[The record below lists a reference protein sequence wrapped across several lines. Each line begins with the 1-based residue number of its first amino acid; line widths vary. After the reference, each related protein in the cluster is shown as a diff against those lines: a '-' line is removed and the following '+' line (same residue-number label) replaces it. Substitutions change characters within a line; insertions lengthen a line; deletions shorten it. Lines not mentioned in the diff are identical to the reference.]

1 MALFLAFTSMSTLG
15 APAASASTED
25 TLYAGRYLQ
34 FIDQVR
40 SIATTPLLGAEQ
52 TAEHQVGAAR
62 ETMTGF
68 VEVPLT
74 FLEELDPTTD
84 RQPVTLV
91 MRQSDMYIV
100 GFTRPPRGTEPRR
113 QFYYFR
119 DAGLTTWANHNAV
132 DLGYNDRYND
142 NQGLG
147 DQTTVTISRWDLQ
160 GAADALRT
168 AGTNV
173 NDRHALRGPLLRLAV
188 AAAEAARFQ
197 PIRDGIHRAIAD
209 GTTWNAAD
217 RVWRDNDNVVEPL
230 REVMTGGWLTNHW
243 ANLSRLVTAWMGTVD
258 QHGNPQ
264 QFLDYIYNA
273 GEIDATLMGVPIT
286 MGKVL
291 SILATVHVV
300 REAPDACQASFQLAS
315 TAAAAGPN
323 VCTRP
328 KPIDAAVSVDDW
340 DARVI
345 LFNGPNFQYMSGDIG
360 GRDWAWAPDGKP
372 SSIAQ
377 ACPALLGT
385 GFAAG
390 VDAAVR
396 LPDYPEDL
404 LLFRGDQYLRLRL
417 ATDSFGVRHLE
428 GCSAVTRPI
437 AIGDAFKPLK
447 GTVFANGVDTAVS
460 VTGSQ
465 LYFFKGDQYV
475 LVQVDIGGTGDKI
488 VNGPKTIADNWSALK
503 AAGFF
508 RDLDAA
514 FSVPKPL
521 VGAKS
526 RPLETVFI
534 KNGAFVTMEVH
545 PGTVDDDYIAAGM
558 IDSDWY
564 GFRNTIFSAGNGAT
578 RIPDHMHRP
587 PKGLPPGPIKGLA
600 GKCLD
605 VTDGSRDNGAPV
617 RLQDCKG
624 GDAQTWSVPGDSTV
638 QALGLCLDAD
648 HSGKDYGTK
657 VQLWGC
663 NGSDAQKWTRTAA
676 RELKNVNAGLCLDVP
691 GSVSGDGR
699 QLQLYGCNGSDAQK
713 WVLNDPSGTDQPT
726 PVNGDAGSPFDDS
739 PDDRGTKPAS
749 SGDCRPEG
757 MAATQGVN
765 ARYCDVYDNAG
776 REWVGN
782 NRTRRTVGYFTGW
795 RAGATGDP
803 AYLASN
809 IPWSKVTHVNYAFA
823 KVDGNRISIGDV
835 NDPKNPATGMTWDGD
850 RNAMDPSLPYK
861 GHFNLLNTYKKK
873 HPAVKTLISVG
884 GWADTRNFYAM
895 ATNADGSVNQAG
907 IDAFADSVTDF
918 LDRYGFNGVDIDYE
932 YPTALPS
939 TGNPLDWDVSNPR
952 RKGLQQGYTALMKTL
967 RTKLDQSGTAKGRY
981 YLLTSAGSASGYLVR
996 GLDAGQALQY
1006 QDFVNVMSYDL
1017 HGSWNKY
1024 VGPQAPLYDDGR
1036 DNELADAGIYNDQ
1049 AADTKEYQKNGYF
1062 NVDWA
1067 YHYYRG
1073 ALPPGRINLGIPYYS
1088 RGWQNVQGGTDG
1100 LWGTSAMPDQSK
1112 CPLGVG
1118 GRGPAKGQD
1127 CGLGATG
1134 IDNVWH
1140 DTEDGRE
1147 VGAGSNPLW
1156 HTKNLQDGR
1165 TPGYLKSY
1173 GVDPATDAG
1182 KLTGSYAEKYSDPLQ
1197 SSWLWNDS
1205 RKVFLST
1212 ENEKSIDAKVKYIA
1226 DKGVGGAMIW
1236 ELAGD
1241 YTKRSN
1247 GEWGMGYDLTT
1258 RLDNALKGVGAY
1270 GNTTGGGKP
1279 LPSQVIDVKA
1289 ELVDFPT
1296 DVGDMWPIQPKL
1308 RITNNSKV
1316 ALTQGTE
1323 ISFDIPTSTTPVL
1336 KDGAWKEMSGTVPG
1350 HTGPNAG
1357 GLKGDFHRVTIKLGY
1372 CEDVPAG
1379 RSKDIDVKYYLP
1391 ITGPANVTFRIG
1403 GKDYGSTGD
1412 RRSAV
1417 TTVDPPTVSG
1427 AQCQAA
1433 PWQAHAYNPNPSFA
1447 FWQTGDKWIIED
1459 RNSGNVLD
1467 HPGSWTDAHLSMK
1480 QTGNANQLWTV
1491 SEDDQGWYH
1500 IKSATSGHDQ
1510 CLGATTARGTLTV
1523 RDCDGKID
1531 QWWRLVPLSTDQ
1543 ATAGKPA
1550 LDRQV
1555 VGGPKHGS
1563 SYALGGFA
1571 DGTDWW
1577 KTPAYLAAP
1586 ANSATASS
1594 TKIIAGDPDG
1604 AWAST
1609 ASWNGFYWRAK
1620 WWNKAT
1626 DEPGKSDAWQKL
1638 GPTP

>member
-1 MALFLAFTSMSTLG
+1 MAVFLAFTSMSMLS
-15 APAASASTED
+15 APPASASTED
-25 TLYAGRYLQ
+25 TVYAARYLK
-34 FIDQVR
+34 FIDEVR
-40 SIATTPLLGAEQ
+40 ANATLPLLDAQ
-52 TAEHQVGAAR
+52 AAAEHDVRQAQEGT
-62 ETMTGF
+62 EGF
-68 VEVPLT
+68 VEIPLT
-74 FLEELDPTTD
+74 WLEELDPTTD
-84 RQPVTLV
+84 RQPASLYV
-91 MRQSDMYIV
+91 RRSDLYIV
-100 GFTRPPRGTEPRR
+100 GFLRPAMGDER
-113 QFYYFR
+113 QGRFFR
-119 DAGLTTWANHNAV
+119 FREVRGLTAPEGYEEV

-142 NQGLG
+142 ANGLD
-147 DQTTVTISRWDLQ
+147 DQNTVTINRSDLQ
-160 GAADALRT
+160 IAAEALRT
-168 AGTNV
+168 ARN
-173 NDRHALRGPLLRLAV
+173 NHDYRQYLRGHLLRLAV
-188 AAAEAARFQ
+188 GVAEAARFQ
-197 PIRDGIHRAIAD
+197 PIRDGIYRALANG
-209 GTTWNAAD
+209 GTWHANET
-217 RVWRDNDNVVEPL
+217 VWRDNETVPDAVRQVV
-230 REVMTGGWLTNHW
+230 TGGWLTNHW
-243 ANLSRLVTAWMGTVD
+243 NDLSRFVTAWMRTPGADLETPYDGGV
-258 QHGNPQ
+258 
-264 QFLDYIYNA
+264 LDTA
-273 GEIDATLMGVPIT
+273 LRGVPFTI
-286 MGKVL
+286 GKVL
-291 SILATVHVV
+291 VILATVHV
-300 REAPDACQASFQLAS
+300 EAAAVPGPGCRRPFQLGSDAAS
-315 TAAAAGPN
+315 AGPDT
-323 VCTRP
+323 CTARY
-328 KPIDAAVSVDDW
+328 KPIDAAVSVSDS
-340 DARVI
+340 RGTVI
-345 LFNGPNFQYMSGDIG
+345 LFKGPSFQYMIG
-360 GRDWAWAPDGKP
+360 SRDWPWALDGKP
-372 SSIAQ
+372 SSIVQ
-377 ACPALLGT
+377 ACPALRGT
-385 GFAAG
+385 DFALG
-390 VDAAVR
+390 VDAALR
-396 LPDYPEDL
+396 LPDYPDDL

-417 ATDSFGVRHLE
+417 GTGAFGRKTLE
-428 GCSAVTRPI
+428 GCSAVTKPA

-465 LYFFKGDQYV
+465 VYFFKGDQYA
-475 LVQVDIGGTGDKI
+475 LVQVDLGGTGDRI

-514 FSVPKPL
+514 FSVPRP
-521 VGAKS
+521 VGGS
-526 RPLETVFI
+526 SSSSTETVFI
-534 KNGAFVTMEVH
+534 KNGAFVSMEVH
-545 PGTVDDDYIAAGM
+545 PGTVDDDYISAGM
-558 IDSDWY
+558 IDDDWY
-564 GFRNTIFSAGNGAT
+564 YFRNSLFSAGNGAT
-578 RIPDHMHRP
+578 RIPDSMHRP
-587 PKGLPPGPIKGLA
+587 SKGLAPGPIKGLA

-605 VTDGSRDNGAPV
+605 VKDGSRDNGTPV

-691 GSVSGDGR
+691 GSVSDDGR

-713 WVLNDPSGTDQPT
+713 WVLNDPSGTDRPT

-739 PDDRGTKPAS
+739 ADDRGTKPAT

-757 MAATQGVN
+757 MTPTAGVA

-795 RAGATGDP
+795 RTGTKGDP
-803 AYLASN
+803 TYLASN

-823 KVDGNRISIGDV
+823 RVEDNRISVGDV

-939 TGNPLDWDVSNPR
+939 TGNPNDWDVSNPR
-952 RKGLQQGYTALMKTL
+952 RKGLQQGYTSLMKTL

-1006 QDFVNVMSYDL
+1006 QDYVNVMSYDL

-1024 VGPQAPLYDDGR
+1024 VGPQAPLHDDGR

-1049 AADTKEYQKNGYF
+1049 APDTKDYQKNGYF

-1088 RGWQNVQGGTDG
+1088 RGWQSVQGGTDG

-1118 GRGPAKGQD
+1118 GRGPANGQD

-1182 KLTGSYAEKYSDPLQ
+1182 RLTGSYAEKYSDPLQ

-1258 RLDNALKGVGAY
+1258 RLDNALKGAGAY

-1316 ALTQGTE
+1316 ALVQGTE
-1323 ISFDIPTSTTPVL
+1323 ISFDLPTSAPPVV
-1336 KDGAWKEMSGTVPG
+1336 KDGAWKEMSGIVPG

-1391 ITGPANVTFRIG
+1391 ITGPANVTFRIA
-1403 GKDYGSTGD
+1403 GKDFGSTGD
-1412 RRSAV
+1412 RRRAV
-1417 TTVDPPTVSG
+1417 TTVDPPAVSG
-1427 AQCQAA
+1427 TGQCQAA

-1523 RDCDGKID
+1523 RDCDGKVD

-1543 ATAGKPA
+1543 ATAGKPM
-1550 LDRQV
+1550 LDRWV
-1555 VGGPKHGS
+1555 TGGAKHGS
-1563 SYALGGFA
+1563 SYALGSFA

-1594 TKIIAGDPDG
+1594 TKIIAGDTDG

-1609 ASWNGFYWRAK
+1609 VSWNGFYWRAK

-1626 DEPGKSDAWQKL
+1626 DEPGRSDAWQKL